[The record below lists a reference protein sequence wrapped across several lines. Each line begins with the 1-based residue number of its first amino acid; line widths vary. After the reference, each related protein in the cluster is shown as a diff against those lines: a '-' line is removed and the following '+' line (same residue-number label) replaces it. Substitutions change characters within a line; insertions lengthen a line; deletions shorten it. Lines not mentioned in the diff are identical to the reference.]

1 MNLPCS
7 NCYLCSETFS
17 VDDHPHAL
25 DQNLPDVA
33 KFLSIH
39 LKNDSNFYKF
49 GVELVSGKKL
59 DAKVIELD
67 KTKPKLEDKCSEL
80 IELWISIVE
89 GPKWQDLI
97 EAASKSGF
105 SGLATA
111 LTAELDSQTESQKE
125 ITKRAEGE
133 HIIIKSMLA
142 HAVAT
147 TLVKYYS

>member
-25 DQNLPDVA
+25 DHNLPDVA
-33 KFLSIH
+33 KFLSVH

-67 KTKPKLEDKCSEL
+67 KTKPKLEDKCLEL
-80 IELWISIVE
+80 IELWISIVG
-89 GPKWQDLI
+89 GPKWQHLI

-105 SGLATA
+105 SGLATT
-111 LTAELDSQTESQKE
+111 LTTEFDSQPEPQKE

-133 HIIIKSMLA
+133 RSDKICASSCSS
-142 HAVAT
+142 
-147 TLVKYYS
+147 Y

>member
-7 NCYLCSETFS
+7 NCYLIYLCSETFS
-17 VDDHPHAL
+17 VDNHPHAL

-39 LKNDSNFYKF
+39 LENDSNFYKF

-67 KTKPKLEDKCSEL
+67 KTIPKLEDKCLEL
-80 IELWISIVE
+80 IKLWISVVE

-111 LTAELDSQTESQKE
+111 LIVELDSQTEPQKE

-133 HIIIKSMLA
+133 
-142 HAVAT
+142 
-147 TLVKYYS
+147 